1 MKNST
6 GTVSTVLFLFSLPPI
21 VPSIDQTKTMSSN
34 EKNMSH
40 IFLKRDQIGEISE
53 DMIIKGIMGQQ
64 ESIIAR
70 VYKDNLS
77 RIKNLVWS
85 FKNLQ
90 LDVEDIYQDGF
101 TIAIMNI
108 RKGKFRGESSFS
120 TYLNSICRNICLKKL
135 KERSSVEF
143 NIEHEKIEE
152 NENHFII
159 QKVLELRSQLDHKCR
174 EIIDLR
180 FTLAGKYNESEPN
193 KCLSFDDIAE
203 HLSITTE
210 NARQRFKRCLD
221 GLRKLVVSSN
231 EIKEEFY
238 SI

>member
-1 MKNST
+1 
-6 GTVSTVLFLFSLPPI
+6 
-21 VPSIDQTKTMSSN
+21 MSSN
-34 EKNMSH
+34 NKGLSH
-40 IFLKRDQIGEISE
+40 IFQKSNQIGELTE
-53 DMIIKGIMGQQ
+53 DMIIQGIIERT
-64 ESIIAR
+64 ESIIGR
-70 VYKDNLS
+70 VYQDNKS
-77 RIKNLVWS
+77 KIKNLIWS

-108 RKGKFRGESSFS
+108 RNGKFRGESSFS

-135 KERSSVEF
+135 KDRPSVEF
-143 NIEHEKIEE
+143 SEVHDKIEE
-152 NENHFII
+152 NDNHFLI
-159 QKVLELRSQLDHKCR
+159 QKLLEIRSQLDSKCK

-180 FTLAGKYNESEPN
+180 FTLAGKVNEAEPN

-203 HLSITTE
+203 HLGITTE

-221 GLRKLVVSSN
+221 GLRKIVMNSS
-231 EIKEEFY
+231 EMKEQFY